1 MNTNIVDVNKLAQFW
16 NVDPRTIQNYADIT
30 KYNPPLP
37 REERGKYDFI
47 KAMKWMYEMQK
58 EKIYKLETS
67 GDEGLSDLKKEKQIM
82 DNKKAEL
89 ELKKMLFQ
97 LVDRKATLIAWTNQL
112 NVLKNNDTQLQFE
125 LKRDLEGVIDE
136 TEKSKIIDELFLKK
150 DEQLGKIEIAKYII
164 SEELLVDEE
173 L

>member
-1 MNTNIVDVNKLAQFW
+1 MNTNIVDVNTLAQFW
-16 NVDPRTIQNYADIT
+16 NVDPRTIQNYADIS

-58 EKIYKLETS
+58 DKIYKLENS

-97 LVDRKATLIAWTNQL
+97 LVDKKTVLIAWTNQL

-136 TEKSKIIDELFLKK
+136 TEKSKIVDELFHKK
-150 DEQLGKIEIAKYII
+150 DEQLEKIEIAKYII

-173 L
+173 I